1 MATPPPPAPGST
13 QPPKKK
19 SNVLLWVIVGVF
31 AFFLL
36 IGMVIVGGMYF
47 VWNKA
52 QDAISGMEGNP
63 ALAVTKLITTMN
75 PDLEVISVDET
86 NNKIKIR
93 QKSSNKTIELDLDR
107 IKEGNLSAVFEGEE
121 GPETFEFNADEA
133 GSVEMKSGERTVNI
147 GAPPSKPIPVWA
159 SGPPD
164 VAIKSIMSN
173 ESSAGFMGVFTY
185 KSKEPAEDVMGFHK
199 KKATEAGLEIKNQG
213 FQPRMA
219 RLEAKGKGRSL
230 QVFFTTPADGPKV
243 EGTATVTYREENQ

>member
-1 MATPPPPAPGST
+1 MATTPPPAPGSA

-121 GPETFEFNADEA
+121 GPETFEFSADEA
-133 GSVEMKSGERTVNI
+133 GSIQMKSGERTVKI
-147 GAPPSKPIPVWA
+147 GQGEIPGWVPRPPGVTVKSLMSSTTNTEFMGAFSFPSKQ
-159 SGPPD
+159 
-164 VAIKSIMSN
+164 
-173 ESSAGFMGVFTY
+173 
-185 KSKEPAEDVMGFHK
+185 PAKDILDFFEK
-199 KKATEAGLEIKNQG
+199 QAAPAGLQPKARNMR
-213 FQPRMA
+213 PRMA
-219 RLEAKGKGRSL
+219 SLVLEGAGKTL
-230 QVFFTTPADGPKV
+230 QIYFTTPADGA
-243 EGTATVTYREENQ
+243 EGTATVTYAEKK